1 MPATPLLSP
10 ASGFDPAKL
19 YVWVKGLESKVNNL
33 LRETDLVKND
43 LLRKNQDLRKEVKTL
58 SSDLLEL
65 KQAHEKTLTTMDLV
79 IKELKQTAGKEE
91 VMVLQKY
98 MELWN
103 PLNFVTQKDVERAV
117 DTKLLERE
125 HLPESPVPAAVN
137 LSSKSFPPLLAERHK
152 PFG

>member
-1 MPATPLLSP
+1 MPATPPLP
-10 ASGFDPAKL
+10 AASGFDSAQL

-33 LRETDLVKND
+33 LRETDSVKND

-65 KQAHEKTLTTMDLV
+65 KQAHEKTVTTMDLV

-125 HLPESPVPAAVN
+125 HLPGLPVPAAVN
-137 LSSKSFPPLLAERHK
+137 LNSPSFPPLTAERHK